1 MIQHREKGAAL
12 LTVLFILILLTLLGF
27 SLASY
32 MMQGAKQRAVADD
45 EVEGKMLADT
55 GLMYLQSYMEKEAK
69 FGSDGKPL
77 ADRDVLA
84 LLDKVAKRNNPAD
97 IKNIEAQELTYQM
110 TWLPQKE
117 KPHDQGGFGIAY
129 VSTDAVGDKTNDVIN
144 AETDPTKPSQPYVRK
159 LRLYIVGIPA
169 RAAANNTNGQKRVL
183 LTATAYIN
191 TIDAPFRFAVSTPG
205 DLRLLGG
212 SNIIGDVTAGNLVT
226 STQHRYSENGSWK
239 VDSGNTNT
247 QAYIEGRVVLN
258 NQTGKLYQ
266 LPSSQPLP
274 AEGSL
279 DSIKTTENEKNNLS
293 RSALASYGIFTPH
306 ALPDNE
312 TVLNAK
318 SATPYIPGYDIP
330 VFSRDANLGQK
341 LSLGSIASYM
351 AKQESANGINSFSVT
366 EPAVDLISGMNPGDP
381 ARYKTHP
388 LALEVPADNT
398 DALELID
405 IGQTTADG
413 KLVIASD
420 YAKDSAAIPLTVR
433 LTGNGLVG
441 KADRMFIGPT
451 DSTKL
456 ATVEMGRTGSFKQ
469 TPDGSGEPFTFDGV
483 IYIHG
488 NLDIVGDIK
497 IKGAIYVDG
506 DVVIREAGNIDSDAG
521 KKNNL
526 AIISTGKITL
536 TDRYLDR
543 DNPGQVGKW
552 TDTSTNDKAS
562 PVLSAFLYS
571 EDNLELYSHDSF
583 NWIVGGLATSSN
595 YIELNTKREDPQDD
609 KTGGAARLVVQFN
622 RGIFERPTPGLPLG
636 SIYSL
641 DVYDVYYSPLPNELH
656 LVF

>member
-32 MMQGAKQRAVADD
+32 MMQGAKQRAIADD

-69 FGSDGKPL
+69 FGADGKPL

-84 LLDKVAKRNNPAD
+84 LLDKVAKRNNPSD
-97 IKNIEAQELTYQM
+97 IKEIEAQKLTYQV

-117 KPHDQGGFGIAY
+117 NPHDQGGFGIAY
-129 VSTDAVGDKTNDVIN
+129 VSLDAVGD
-144 AETDPTKPSQPYVRK
+144 ETSDIIAAVKDPIKPSQPYVRK

-169 RAAANNTNGQKRVL
+169 RAAADNSDGQKRVL
-183 LTATAYIN
+183 LKATAYIN

-226 STQHRYSENGSWK
+226 SNQHLYSQDGVWKIDPGNSGTQS
-239 VDSGNTNT
+239 
-247 QAYIEGRVVLN
+247 YIEGRAVFN

-266 LPSSQPLP
+266 VPSLP
-274 AEGSL
+274 AAGGADKPNL
-279 DSIKTTENEKNNLS
+279 DSTTKNEINDFS
-293 RSALASYGIFTPH
+293 RSSLASHNMFTPH

-318 SATPYIPGYDIP
+318 STTPYIPGYDIP
-330 VFSRDANLGQK
+330 TFSRNANLKQK

-351 AKQESANGINSFSVT
+351 AKQEADNGINSFSVT
-366 EPAVDLISGMNPGDP
+366 EPEIDLISGMNPGDP
-381 ARYKTHP
+381 ARYKTRP
-388 LALEVPADNT
+388 LALEVPVNDS
-398 DALELID
+398 DALEPID
-405 IGQTTADG
+405 IGQTTADE

-420 YAKDSAAIPLTVR
+420 YAKDSAAIPLTIR
-433 LTGNGLVG
+433 LTGNSLKG
-441 KADRMFIGPT
+441 KADRIFIGPT

-469 TPDGSGEPFTFDGV
+469 TPDNSGEPFTFDGV

-506 DVVIREAGNIDSDAG
+506 DVVIREAGNIDYDAG

-552 TDTSTNDKAS
+552 TDTSTNGKAS

-571 EDNLELYSHDSF
+571 ENNLELYSHDSF
-583 NWIVGGLATSSN
+583 NWIVGGLATSAN

-622 RGIFERPTPGLPLG
+622 RGIFERPTPGLPVG
-636 SIYSL
+636 SSYSL